1 MGARATSAAETHRRI
16 LAAIGELAVERFV
29 DEITLDD
36 VAERAGVATRTVIRR
51 FGGREG
57 LIEAAFVQASAEVQ
71 SRLDETPVGDV
82 EDAVEAAFEDYERHG
97 DALIMMLAQEGRHP
111 ELFRPLLDSGRQ
123 SHWRWIERVFTP
135 RDRLHA
141 AQLAAVTDVYVW
153 KLLRRDLGLSR
164 ARAKKAMTDMVRR
177 LV

>member
-1 MGARATSAAETHRRI
+1 MGARAEAAADTHRRI
-16 LAAIGELAVERFV
+16 VAAIRELAIERFL

-36 VAERAGVATRTVIRR
+36 VAARAGVTTRTVIRR

-57 LIEAAFVQASAEVQ
+57 LVQAAFAEASAEVQ
-71 SRLDETPVGDV
+71 ARLDETPAGDIG
-82 EDAVEAAFEDYERHG
+82 DAIEAVFEDYERNG
-97 DALIMMLAQEGRHP
+97 DALIMTLAQEGQHA
-111 ELFRPLLDSGRQ
+111 ELFRPLLDEGRR
-123 SHWRWIERVFTP
+123 SHAQWIERVFAP

-141 AQLAAVTDVYVW
+141 AQLIAVTDVYVW

-164 ARAKKAMTDMVRR
+164 ARAKKAMAEMVRR

>member
-1 MGARATSAAETHRRI
+1 MGVRAESAAQTRRRI
-16 LAAIGELAVERFV
+16 LAAIGELVIERFV
-29 DEITLDD
+29 DEITLDE

-51 FGGREG
+51 FGGRDR
-57 LIEAAFVQASAEVQ
+57 LIEAAFAEASAQVQ
-71 SRLDETPVGDV
+71 SRLDETPAGDV

-97 DALIMMLAQEGRHP
+97 DALIMTLAQERRHP
-111 ELFRPLLDSGRQ
+111 ELFRPLLDEGRR
-123 SHWRWIERVFTP
+123 SHARWIERVFTP

-141 AQLAAVTDVYVW
+141 AQLVTVTDVYVW

-164 ARAKKAMTDMVRR
+164 ARAKKAMTEMVRR